1 MMAQAQR
8 THIQT
13 HESDKVRIGPIT
25 TITLIAIISMAV
37 LAVLAASTAHATSVI
52 SDRQANATQMLY
64 LNECAGQ
71 EFVAG
76 IDDALAGV
84 RRAGGTATDGA
95 RAVSAQL
102 DKICEQARA
111 AGNGQ
116 VDCTANMD
124 DTTVT
129 AEFICGDTRRL
140 SIAITIRDDASF
152 RIDKWKM
159 ASAQQGTPSTGTLWQ
174 G

>member
-1 MMAQAQR
+1 M
-8 THIQT
+8 
-13 HESDKVRIGPIT
+13 
-25 TITLIAIISMAV
+25 
-37 LAVLAASTAHATSVI
+37 
-52 SDRQANATQMLY
+52 
-64 LNECAGQ
+64 
-71 EFVAG
+71 
-76 IDDALAGV
+76 
-84 RRAGGTATDGA
+84 
-95 RAVSAQL
+95 SAQL

>member
-1 MMAQAQR
+1 MMASAPR
-8 THIQT
+8 VHIQT
-13 HESDKVRIGPIT
+13 HQSDKVRVGPIT

-37 LAVLAASTAHATSVI
+37 LAVLAASTAHATNTI

-84 RRAGGTATDGA
+84 RAAGGSATDGA
-95 RAVSAQL
+95 RAVDAQL
-102 DKICEQARA
+102 DTVCEQARA
-111 AGNGQ
+111 AGDGR
-116 VDCTANMD
+116 VDCTAD
-124 DTTVT
+124 VDGTTVT
-129 AEFICGDTRRL
+129 AEFVCENTRRL
-140 SIAITIRDDASF
+140 NIAITIRDDASF

-159 ASAQQGTPSTGTLWQ
+159 ASAQQEAPVAGSLWQ

>member
-1 MMAQAQR
+1 MAQAQR
-8 THIQT
+8 AHIQT

-76 IDDALAGV
+76 IDDALASTTPLP
-84 RRAGGTATDGA
+84 AFGG
-95 RAVSAQL
+95 
-102 DKICEQARA
+102 RA
-111 AGNGQ
+111 A
-116 VDCTANMD
+116 
-124 DTTVT
+124 
-129 AEFICGDTRRL
+129 RRQMGPV
-140 SIAITIRDDASF
+140 R
-152 RIDKWKM
+152 
-159 ASAQQGTPSTGTLWQ
+159 
-174 G
+174 

>member
-8 THIQT
+8 VHIQT
-13 HESDKVRIGPIT
+13 HQSDKVRIGPIT

-37 LAVLAASTAHATSVI
+37 LAVLAASTSHATSTI
-52 SDRQANATQMLY
+52 SDRQANATQMMY

-76 IDDALAGV
+76 IDDALASV
-84 RRAGGTATDGA
+84 RSAGGSAADGA
-95 RAVSAQL
+95 RAVNTQL

-116 VDCTANMD
+116 VDCTAD
-124 DTTVT
+124 VDGTTVT
-129 AEFICGDTRRL
+129 AEFICGSIRRL
-140 SIAITIRDDASF
+140 NVAITIRDDASL

-159 ASAQQGTPSTGTLWQ
+159 ASTQQEAPPAGTLWQ